1 MPYQGPMM
9 GPVLGSIIG
18 NYLVLAGWRWTFRLM
33 TILVG
38 LNTLAVIFGMDE
50 TYAPVV
56 QKRFEQEEIVK
67 EEEEGGWREI
77 LHPSKEAKDVIVRTF
92 TRPPRMLINP
102 VCAIFV
108 ACKFLLLDSDM
119 EFKLISRSRNFS

>member
-1 MPYQGPMM
+1 MM

-38 LNTLAVIFGMDE
+38 LNTLGVIFFMDE

-56 QKRFEQEEIVK
+56 QKRFEEEGLVK
-67 EEEEGGWREI
+67 EKENWREMFNF
-77 LHPSKEAKDVIVRTF
+77 SKEAKDVIIRTF
-92 TRPPRMLINP
+92 TVGVFR
-102 VCAIFV
+102 
-108 ACKFLLLDSDM
+108 FL
-119 EFKLISRSRNFS
+119 FSIHIADITCV